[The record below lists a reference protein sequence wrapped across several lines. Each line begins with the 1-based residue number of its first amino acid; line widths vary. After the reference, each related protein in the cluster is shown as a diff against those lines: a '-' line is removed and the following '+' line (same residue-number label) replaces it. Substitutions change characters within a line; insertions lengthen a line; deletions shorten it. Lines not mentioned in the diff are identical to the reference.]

1 MTLICLKENRMEE
14 VHMDNKIE
22 QIASF
27 KAAMGNYPTGVT
39 VVTAFNQEGKPM
51 GLTVNSFASVSLEPL
66 LILWSIDK
74 RVYSYEEFIK
84 VDKFTV
90 NILASDQSDLC
101 TLFSSKIEDR
111 FSQCDWKKSKLDLPV
126 LSDTLATLQCKVFSQ
141 IDAGDHTTIIGE
153 VLDIQNEN
161 KEPLLYHRRTI
172 GAIPEEFYH

>member
-1 MTLICLKENRMEE
+1 ME
-14 VHMDNKIE
+14 NKIE
-22 QIASF
+22 QVASF

-74 RVYSYEEFIK
+74 RVYSYEEFFK

-90 NILASDQSDLC
+90 NILAADQGDLC

-111 FSQCDWKKSKLDLPV
+111 FSKCVWIKSELDLPV
-126 LSDTLATLQCKVFSQ
+126 LAGTLATLQCKVFSR

-153 VLDIQNEN
+153 VVNIQNED